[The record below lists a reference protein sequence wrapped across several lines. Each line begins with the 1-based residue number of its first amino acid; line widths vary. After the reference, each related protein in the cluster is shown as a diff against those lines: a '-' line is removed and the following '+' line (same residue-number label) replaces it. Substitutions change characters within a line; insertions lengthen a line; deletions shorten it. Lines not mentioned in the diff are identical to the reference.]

1 MTIYKCMHCGNMVM
15 SVKSSGVPM
24 VCCGDQMTELIPGT
38 SDGAVEKHVPVYEVK
53 DGKVTVNV
61 GSVDHPMIAEHYI
74 EWVAIETNLGC
85 RLTKLKPETAPKCVF
100 TLEEGETVKEVLAY
114 CNLHG
119 LWKA

>member
-1 MTIYKCMHCGNMVM
+1 MKRILTLLATALLTVFTL
-15 SVKSSGVPM
+15 SG
-24 VCCGDQMTELIPGT
+24 QELTNFAFGGRGPRIVSP
-38 SDGAVEKHVPVYEVK
+38 EVK

-85 RLTKLKPETAPKCVF
+85 RMTKLKPETAPKCVF